1 MFKRLKARFTRT
13 RRPYQP
19 VTSGGYGLAVGVPG
33 ARGVEIADGALLTRS
48 PELAALVQAACD
60 LTGTLRPAPA
70 LPDDQ
75 AIDGF
80 AGGIS
85 DALKIVEFELIT
97 QGNCLLVARPEQH
110 GALCWLARASEWR
123 RGDSG
128 EVIVDDKPI
137 YTQHLIATRG
147 ATAETPDGRPDILP
161 ALPVARDL
169 LQLNDL
175 VMQSAMLAAQQAIIE
190 TKQIDASPLSSIFA
204 DGGEVPPQPLRI
216 NGTQVVS
223 LSPGH
228 NLQTLNDQ
236 RPAQNL
242 QSHMRT
248 LRDSMALSV
257 GLPACMVYDV
267 DGTTADARMSL
278 QRLRLWRLS
287 RIAELKRVAEFLEF
301 CLRARCE
308 ARGQS
313 VPESV
318 QWVPT
323 PDPSIDIARDGQLV
337 ADLAPLGLADADA
350 YALAATG
357 RTRQELIDGYN
368 TVKTNDLTQNS
379 IQ

>member
-1 MFKRLKARFTRT
+1 M
-13 RRPYQP
+13 
-19 VTSGGYGLAVGVPG
+19 
-33 ARGVEIADGALLTRS
+33 
-48 PELAALVQAACD
+48 QACCD
-60 LTGTLRPAPA
+60 LTGTLRPSPA
-70 LPDDQ
+70 VPEYQ

-80 AGGIS
+80 AGNITE
-85 DALKIVEFELIT
+85 ALKIVEFELVT
-97 QGNCLLVARPEQH
+97 QGNCVLVARPEAE
-110 GALCWLARASEWR
+110 GALCWLARASEWH
-123 RGDSG
+123 RGDNG
-128 EVIVDDKPI
+128 EIIVDDKPI
-137 YTQHLIATRG
+137 YHQHIIATRG
-147 ATAETPDGRPDILP
+147 ASAETPDGRPDILP

-169 LQLNDL
+169 LQLNSL
-175 VMQSAMLAAQQAIIE
+175 IMQSAMLGAQQAIIE

-204 DGGEVPPQPLRI
+204 DGGEAPPQPLKI
-216 NGTQVVS
+216 NGAQVVS

-242 QSHMRT
+242 QSHIKT

-287 RIAELKRVAEFLEF
+287 RIAELRRVAEFLEF

-308 ARGQS
+308 ARGTAI
-313 VPESV
+313 PGDV

-337 ADLAPLGLADADA
+337 ADLAPLGLADAEA

-357 RTRQELIDGYN
+357 RTRQELINSYN
-368 TVKTNDLTQNS
+368 ALQDNPLQSNKTN
-379 IQ
+379 I